1 MASLRPHARG
11 KLVVVLGAGGDR
23 DSGKRPLMGQEAIKG
38 ADIAIITDDNPR
50 TENPASIRAEI
61 KAGAPQ
67 ALEIADR
74 KQAIAEALSML
85 KADDVLVVAGKGHEQ
100 GQIIGNTILPFD
112 DAAVLRTLAGHP

>member
-1 MASLRPHARG
+1 
-11 KLVVVLGAGGDR
+11 
-23 DSGKRPLMGQEAIKG
+23 MGQEAIKG